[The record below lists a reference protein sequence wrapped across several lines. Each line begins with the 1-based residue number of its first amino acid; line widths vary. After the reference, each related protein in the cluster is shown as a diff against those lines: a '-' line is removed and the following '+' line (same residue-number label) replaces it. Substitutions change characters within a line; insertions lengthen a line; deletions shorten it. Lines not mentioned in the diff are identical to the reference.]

1 MSLDILFVNPSAQA
15 GIYQELAESLTAI
28 EPPLWCRL
36 LSSYCEK
43 KGIEAD
49 ILDADAEGYDAET
62 TIQKV
67 INAKPDLVVVVAHGQ
82 QPSASTQLMSAVI
95 YFCQRFKAE
104 REDIPIL
111 VVGGHPAALPE
122 RTLQETDADAVCTGE
137 GPITIDRFFR
147 AIRSG
152 IDPSVSWGNVAGLC
166 WQAHYDERPVFTN
179 KPAQNIYSLTEEMP
193 GGMWDKLPMDRY
205 RAHNWH
211 AFTNGCERQPY
222 ASIYTTLGC
231 PYSCLFCNIQNPFRE
246 GDFLKYNGKANSYR
260 MWSPNHVVYEIQS
273 LIEDHGITNIKIAD
287 EMFVLNTK
295 HVAEICNMI
304 IHQGLG
310 DKLNMWCYARVDT
323 LNNQALL
330 DLMRAAGIR
339 WCGVGIESMSE
350 HVRDGV
356 GKNDFTAEDIFRAC
370 DRLRRADIC
379 LAANFM
385 FGLPDDDELSMQQ
398 TLDMAFEIMPEWCN
412 FYCTLAYPGTAL
424 YKQAIAEGW
433 ELPASW
439 SSFSHYAY
447 DYLPLRTKHLTA
459 AEVLRFRD
467 EAFQT
472 FYNSPSYQSYAL
484 TKFGPEAV
492 VEIQEMT
499 KIPLKRGLLG
509 D

>member
-1 MSLDILFVNPSAQA
+1 MILFINPLSRI
-15 GIYQELAESLTAI
+15 GVYQSLGDLAAI

-43 KGIEAD
+43 KGVEAD
-49 ILDADAEGYDAET
+49 ILDADAEEYDAET
-62 TIQKV
+62 TIQKA
-67 INAKPDLVVVVAHGQ
+67 IDAKPVLVVVVAHGQ
-82 QPSASTQLMSAVI
+82 QPSASTQMMPAVM

-104 REDIPIL
+104 REDIPVL
-111 VVGGHPAALPE
+111 VIGGHPAALPE
-122 RTLQETDADAVCTGE
+122 RTLEETGADFVCTGE
-137 GPITIDRFFR
+137 GPVTILKLAEALNNGVRWPLVP
-147 AIRSG
+147 G
-152 IDPSVSWGNVAGLC
+152 LYYVAGN
-166 WQAHYDERPVFTN
+166 RFT
-179 KPAQNIYSLTEEMP
+179 KGSTRYYSRTESAENIWNLTEEMP
-193 GGMWDKLPMDRY
+193 GGMWGKLPMKEY

-211 AFTNGCERQPY
+211 VFTNNCERQPY
-222 ASIYTTLGC
+222 ASIYTSLNC
-231 PYSCLFCNIQNPFRE
+231 PFQCSFCMISNPFKE
-246 GDFLKYNGKANSYR
+246 GDKLKSGGKATNYYR
-260 MWSPNHVVYEIQS
+260 MWSPAHVVDEIQ
-273 LIEDHGITNIKIAD
+273 LLVEEYGVKNIKIAD
-287 EMFVLNTK
+287 EMFVLYTK
-295 HVAEICNMI
+295 HVVGICERI
-304 IHQGLG
+304 INRGLG
-310 DKLNMWCYARVDT
+310 DRLNMWCYARVDT
-323 LNNQALL
+323 LNNQGLL

-339 WCGVGIESMSE
+339 WCGVGIESMSD

-356 GKNDFTAEDIFRAC
+356 DKNDFNAEDIFKAC

-439 SSFSHYAY
+439 SGYSHYAY
-447 DYLPLRTKHLTA
+447 DYLPLRTKYLEA

-467 EAFQT
+467 DAFQK
-472 FYNSPSYQSYAL
+472 FYGSSSYQSHAL
-484 TKFGPEAV
+484 TKFGAKAV

-499 KIPLKRGLLG
+499 KIPLKRKLLG